1 MHAQFL
7 KWWRIGH
14 SQPQSPIFAASAS
27 IKRHAQ
33 KRRALKW
40 SIPHSWKVATLF
52 TWDRGEGW
60 VRTVKEVQIID
71 MLISILLMIII
82 SSSLTVP
89 TQPSPWFHLE
99 AWLPFRNREM
109 DYSTVLLSV
118 LLVIY
123 TSLTVFTQER
133 QINLYPR
140 ENGADTIT
148 NRKAIVLELK
158 IRQLFDPNSCLCCFH
173 SPFGDDMPGICLNW
187 RDDSQSRTAPCMHTT
202 PISRES

>member
-1 MHAQFL
+1 
-7 KWWRIGH
+7 
-14 SQPQSPIFAASAS
+14 
-27 IKRHAQ
+27 
-33 KRRALKW
+33 
-40 SIPHSWKVATLF
+40 
-52 TWDRGEGW
+52 
-60 VRTVKEVQIID
+60 

-82 SSSLTVP
+82 SSSLAVP
-89 TQPSPWFHLE
+89 TQPSPRFHLE
-99 AWLPFRNREM
+99 AWLPFMNREM

-173 SPFGDDMPGICLNW
+173 SPFGDDMPGICLN
-187 RDDSQSRTAPCMHTT
+187 
-202 PISRES
+202 